1 MRVRPS
7 DQEIQKRIADLLKT
21 PRAGRAVAGHLREQ
35 ADDWAHR
42 AALCDLRA
50 RRLEALRGGVPDDA
64 IAAAPP
70 GSRVH

>member
-7 DQEIQKRIADLLKT
+7 DQEIQKRIAELLKT

-42 AALCDLRA
+42 AAHL
-50 RRLEALRGGVPDDA
+50 
-64 IAAAPP
+64 
-70 GSRVH
+70 